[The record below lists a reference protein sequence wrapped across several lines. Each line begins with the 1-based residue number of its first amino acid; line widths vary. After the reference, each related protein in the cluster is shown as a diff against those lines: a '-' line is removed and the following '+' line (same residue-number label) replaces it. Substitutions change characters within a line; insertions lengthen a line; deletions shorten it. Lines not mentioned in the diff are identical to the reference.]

1 MRRSFF
7 FKKSSRRN
15 AGSFAVSRVM
25 VRYLLLEALSTFL
38 ILCCTIPLIASL
50 AGPRYFLGSKSA
62 GCSTKC
68 LRISAVMA
76 RRRSVSM
83 LTLQTPYLV
92 AVRIISSGTPC
103 APGISPPNSLH
114 FFTNS
119 GKTVDAPWS
128 TRGVSGIRS
137 VDLLETFKVE
147 VWLAFEFICAVA
159 GPDSYSQGVNT
170 GFFYEFRSFLR
181 NGECS
186 IPGSLH

>member
-128 TRGVSGIRS
+128 TRGVSGIRLWIS
-137 VDLLETFKVE
+137 LRRSKSRYGSPLNLYAP
-147 VWLAFEFICAVA
+147 WLVPIAIARESTPVRFTKSTA
-159 GPDSYSQGVNT
+159 
-170 GFFYEFRSFLR
+170 
-181 NGECS
+181 
-186 IPGSLH
+186 